1 MPHAQLLAVRAH
13 DWPLSPAGLGPTVP
27 THAALRACAKPP
39 PSRAWPGSTARLRSS
54 DRLTTGIP
62 WGPPSSALCP
72 RPAEVQTRPPG
83 AQPWESGGSLCP
95 RSGAAGSEPL
105 LPAGPRSSL
114 ILQPPMELG
123 RPAGAQKD
131 PREAQGPD
139 RTLDVCSLPGGIQ
152 PQSTSQ
158 LLEEDQDSLQKH
170 FLSEENMVSHF
181 SHLSLENDYPYCGP
195 SVAFS
200 TGTPAPL
207 VTRPH
212 STEDLGVLFP
222 SLLLALNPHS
232 ELLLWQYPGNQ
243 IPETLRLLRLGGSQV
258 YQNPHSGEAMEL

>member
-1 MPHAQLLAVRAH
+1 MVPHPLGVGLQLPEGPSTPTSDVIRRREAQLRPHALPSPPRRAWMEPPASVRPREPRAH
-13 DWPLSPAGLGPTVP
+13 
-27 THAALRACAKPP
+27 C
-39 PSRAWPGSTARLRSS
+39 
-54 DRLTTGIP
+54 
-62 WGPPSSALCP
+62 
-72 RPAEVQTRPPG
+72 
-83 AQPWESGGSLCP
+83 
-95 RSGAAGSEPL
+95 
-105 LPAGPRSSL
+105 GPRSSL